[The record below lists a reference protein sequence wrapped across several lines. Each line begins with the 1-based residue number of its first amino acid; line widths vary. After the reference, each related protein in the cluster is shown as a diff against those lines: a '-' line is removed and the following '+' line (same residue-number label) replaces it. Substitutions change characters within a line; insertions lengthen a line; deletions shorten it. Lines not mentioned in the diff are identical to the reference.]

1 MARAILVEK
10 TEAGQQVRLADLP
23 DSALPPGAVT
33 VAVEWST
40 VNYKDGLALTGKA
53 PVLRAFPMVPG
64 IDLAGTVEASQAPA
78 WRPGDRVVLNGWGIG
93 EVRFGG
99 LAERARVEPGW
110 LVRVPE
116 VFTTRQ
122 AAAIG
127 TAGYTAA
134 LAVLALEDH
143 GLAPGDGEVLVT
155 GAAGGLGSVAV
166 ALLARGGYRV
176 VASTG
181 RPAEGDYLKR
191 LGAAAVVDRAE
202 LTGPV
207 KALGRERWAGVVDAV
222 GGVTLANACSQVRV
236 AGAVAACGNAGGM
249 DFPSSVA
256 PFILR
261 GVTLCGIDSVRA
273 PLARRQQAWA
283 RLARDLDPALLEA
296 MTSEIGL
303 GEAPAAAAEILAGRV
318 RGRLVV
324 DVRR

>member
-10 TEAGQQVRLADLP
+10 TEAGQLVRLADLP